1 MTEID
6 RRTLVGGFVMA
17 SSLAAAAGSARSAPA
32 EVALKDL
39 KKEAEIACLY
49 HCDFGDQRRFE
60 QMLGNISNH
69 LSVYN
74 SDPFAIQ
81 IVVVAHGPGVKF
93 FLTDLAGSPWKD
105 EKVDPA
111 AIERMTN
118 LGKNGVKVHL
128 CAITFQ
134 KLNIDRAKA
143 RTDPFIDIVPSG
155 VATVAA
161 LQSKGFAYLKVG

>member
-17 SSLAAAAGSARSAPA
+17 SSLAAAAGSARAAPA

-39 KKEAEIACLY
+39 KKEGEVACLY
-49 HCDFGDQRRFE
+49 HCDFGDAHRFG

-81 IVVVAHGPGVKF
+81 LVIVAHGPGVKF
-93 FLTDLAGSPWKD
+93 FLSDLAGTPWKD
-105 EKVDPA
+105 DKIDPA
-111 AIERMTN
+111 LFERMAN
-118 LGKNGVKVHL
+118 LAKDGVKVHL
-128 CAITFQ
+128 CAITFE

-143 RTDPFIDIVPSG
+143 RNEPFIDIVPSG